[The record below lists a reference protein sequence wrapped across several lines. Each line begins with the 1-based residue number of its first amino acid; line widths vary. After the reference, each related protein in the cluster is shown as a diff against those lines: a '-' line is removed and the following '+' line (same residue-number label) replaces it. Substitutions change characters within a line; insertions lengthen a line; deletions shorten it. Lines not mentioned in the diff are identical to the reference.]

1 MAHLLWRQMAQITL
15 PKQFHQIIFI
25 AFFSADASR
34 SKSKGCISASSMHH
48 GVLSIRLRSFERI
61 CQRLNMRFNTF
72 PVCRWGCV
80 TLLQRCGTVRL
91 RGAVK
96 SYHCKLKVWLVEAQ
110 GFTQGLSGP
119 STHQHLLSHI
129 RRLLWSVINCWAH
142 FQPRCGSP
150 QSPQGCLLY
159 QNTKEALLH
168 SLSPSF
174 SLTLKSIYVA
184 LSLPVSSAFSYLSWA
199 LDHNTSSHHPK
210 QEAAGKCSSATA
222 MFYSSYQ
229 KCMIMF
235 KTSMTDLWVDH
246 CIKQARLKKQIYKW
260 MNISKWI

>member
-199 LDHNTSSHHPK
+199 LITPPHITQNKRELGNAVLPLPCFIVHTK
-210 QEAAGKCSSATA
+210 NAWLCS
-222 MFYSSYQ
+222 
-229 KCMIMF
+229 KPIW
-235 KTSMTDLWVDH
+235 L
-246 CIKQARLKKQIYKW
+246 IYEWIIASNKLDSRF
-260 MNISKWI
+260 MNE